1 MQPSPLYNGNLIAV
15 PQAFHTEAQEK
26 SPFADLLAQGNQA
39 RTAMLDQLDA
49 TITDTYEY
57 SLEQNRAAQTR
68 QIESDIRSSLIERM
82 ALAPGHKDSFFDRNG
97 IYLKAKAENFMNT
110 QLSRLDGLDKG
121 FITQN
126 ARRNAAEANAKTR
139 DALDIMMKSTIL
151 RSIQQQAEQG
161 VKRNYDLAMKQGD
174 YTAAGAIARESA
186 KNGIQTEQE
195 AEIMALD
202 ADKAATIRDIDAAA
216 QAGDKAALY
225 RYAKAAFID
234 TSINDHAEQ
243 RLQELNRKT
252 RAATLQPL
260 TLEQQDKLNNQQ
272 QDKQNAKTSKYK
284 DNLATLRPGIPK
296 ELRDLYLK
304 HKGVFKNNPA
314 AVQDAEQHAA
324 SIATSM
330 ILSLDPTE
338 AENFKQSMTA
348 LGVSASHLDNIIK
361 ERREQ
366 ISAAT
371 EVDTKKL
378 FDNLPA
384 LNVFNAENKAKVEA
398 WQKEYNTISAQA
410 MEDNKN
416 GITTDP
422 ATKAY
427 IQDLKD
433 TLNRWNRYE
442 KEAREKMYADIN
454 GQYTNW
460 LLQEKEKSNGK
471 APDASVRATKFF
483 NLADSYLKEKVK
495 RTWEGEFGNTYTRQV
510 AANAKRLEQ
519 QRQTAAIDRLNTSV
533 STAGDAIRTA
543 LKPKQKPKQK
553 PITAADFAR
562 NAKDHYLTDVVDEAI
577 IPQLPDFD
585 TANAVYVP
593 KGTKTAD
600 QLIVELP
607 NGYVTEA
614 KVYETEHV
622 TEPVLSDYLKAD
634 IGTKIQYNT
643 ISLYKNRAIIHYREP
658 YGLFPEDDGV
668 DPQGA
673 QDIEEATQVSDEYPL
688 GNFLQNY

>member
-82 ALAPGHKDSFFDRNG
+82 ALAPGHKDSFFDKNG

-110 QLSRLDGLDKG
+110 QLARLDGLDKG

-161 VKRNYDLAMKQGD
+161 VNRNYALAMKQGD
-174 YTAAGAIARESA
+174 YPAAGAIARESA
-186 KNGIQTEQE
+186 KNGIKTEQE
-195 AEIMALD
+195 AESMALD

-225 RYAKAAFID
+225 RYAKADFID

-260 TLEQQDKLNNQQ
+260 TLKQ
-272 QDKQNAKTSKYK
+272 QDKQNEQNAKTAKYK

-348 LGVSASHLDNIIK
+348 LGVSSSHLDSIIK

-384 LNVFNAENKAKVEA
+384 LNIFNAENQGRVEA
-398 WQKEYNTISAQA
+398 WQKEYNTLSAQA
-410 MEDNKN
+410 MEDHKN

-427 IQDLKD
+427 IQGLKD

-442 KEAREKMYADIN
+442 KEAREKMYSDIN

-460 LLQEKEKSNGK
+460 LLQEKAKSNGK
-471 APDASVRATKFF
+471 EPAASVRATKFF
-483 NLADSYLKEKVK
+483 NLAESYLKEKVE
-495 RTWEGEFGNTYTRQV
+495 RAWGGEFRTTYTQQIS
-510 AANAKRLEQ
+510 ANEKRLEQ
-519 QRQTAAIDRLNTSV
+519 QRQAAAIDRLNTSV

-543 LKPKQKPKQK
+543 LKPKQKP
-553 PITAADFAR
+553 ITAADFAR
-562 NAKDHYLTDVVDEAI
+562 NAKAHSLAYIVDEAI

-622 TEPVLSDYLKAD
+622 TGPVLSDYLKAD

-658 YGLFPEDDGV
+658 YGLFPPDDGV
-668 DPQGA
+668 DEQGA
-673 QDIEEATQVSDEYPL
+673 QDIEEATPVSDEYPL
-688 GNFLQNY
+688 GNFSQNY